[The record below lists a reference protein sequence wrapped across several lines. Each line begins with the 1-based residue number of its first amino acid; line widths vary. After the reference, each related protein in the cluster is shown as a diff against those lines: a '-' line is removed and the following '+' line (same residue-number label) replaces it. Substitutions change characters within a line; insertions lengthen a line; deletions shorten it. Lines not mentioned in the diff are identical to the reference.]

1 MITPSVFGAEQ
12 HVCKRS
18 TLAVLTSRHGG
29 KHMWQLY
36 FATDL
41 HRVRP
46 WVNDINYDNGNEIN
60 KVHLLNLLQ
69 VSFKYMFWTKYM
81 FWSMFSLLVIEG
93 IFFRTSIWNT
103 KNIFGKFS
111 SSPSLTALELKG
123 VSLHVLQYRRV
134 TWVTCP
140 KGVSSKQY
148 EWFINICLRW
158 WWTNERR

>member
-103 KNIFGKFS
+103 KNIFGNFFGNETYLYHTCTEEYK
-111 SSPSLTALELKG
+111 PSITSKHTWKHTWKHTLK
-123 VSLHVLQYRRV
+123 HTCKV
-134 TWVTCP
+134 TTCT
-140 KGVSSKQY
+140 
-148 EWFINICLRW
+148 FISVVIAI
-158 WWTNERR
+158 